1 VGIKSLSIS
10 LYERERSIIK
20 KRAPALLNSWFW
32 GGVMF
37 GVGTVTF
44 EVQGVSIKFPCQI
57 SGDREYIDTGDG
69 SLLFVDEIA
78 QGFGRLV
85 KRMKKDFRGGVIL
98 SGRWVG
104 QCQLRPDLRDI
115 YTGLPDDFTIDMAYG
130 IRLKQKP
137 ARIKINGVDFSI
149 VALSEIGARKMA
161 SILQFHRSEDG
172 KPEIRPALGRELDM
186 VDYYLINLTFNGE
199 KVASDW
205 ARTANFEGF
214 LKTKLP
220 DMYER
225 MKARGLAMGT
235 NLP

>member
-1 VGIKSLSIS
+1 MRGKVMLGVGI
-10 LYERERSIIK
+10 
-20 KRAPALLNSWFW
+20 
-32 GGVMF
+32 
-37 GVGTVTF
+37 VTF
-44 EVQGVSIKFPCQI
+44 EVQGVNIKFPCRI
-57 SGDREYIDTGDG
+57 SGDREYIDVGDM

-98 SGRWVG
+98 SGRGVG

-161 SILQFHRSEDG
+161 SILGWHRGEGGELEVS
-172 KPEIRPALGRELDM
+172 PTLGREPDV
-186 VDYYLINLTFNGE
+186 VDYYLISLTLGGE
-199 KVASDW
+199 KSANEW
-205 ARTANFEGF
+205 AMSYGLEEFV
-214 LKTKLP
+214 KTKLP
-220 DMYER
+220 DRYGQ